1 MDGVANLK
9 AALDAQPLQRRD
21 VLERAAP
28 RDLINVAR
36 IAHAMLFGQI
46 EEERLGLVHH
56 DAGCA
61 TRLRVGEASL
71 FEDRDV
77 DAGSR
82 EHVRGRASERSAA
95 NDGDLGLQSRR
106 DAAGRTADGMTESG
120 RASNWSRN
128 GFWPKRN
135 HSSR

>member
-28 RDLINVAR
+28 RDLIDVAR

-46 EEERLGLVHH
+46 EEGRLGLVHD
-56 DAGCA
+56 DADGS

-77 DAGSR
+77 DAGCR
-82 EHVRGRASERSAA
+82 EHVRGGASEHAAA
-95 NDGDLGLQSRR
+95 NDGDLDLQI
-106 DAAGRTADGMTESG
+106 AAMPRIGRPTG
-120 RASNWSRN
+120 
-128 GFWPKRN
+128 
-135 HSSR
+135 